1 MEIPPVQKFN
11 WGFQQG
17 VAYANKNLATKI
29 SLKPEN
35 VIYQGTF
42 SDVAAGQQLAAQ
54 MYDRGVKVIFAA
66 AGGVGVGVI
75 NEAKTRATKGVWVV
89 GVDSDQYGQGIYS
102 GNKSIIL
109 TSALKRVESA
119 AYDMI
124 KAENDGKFPGGQT
137 LVFDAKKNGV
147 GIPATN
153 PNLKPEVAKR
163 VAEVLDQLKAG
174 KIVVSA
180 EKGNLIK

>member
-1 MEIPPVQKFN
+1 M
-11 WGFQQG
+11 
-17 VAYANKNLATKI
+17 
-29 SLKPEN
+29 
-35 VIYQGTF
+35 IYQGSF

-54 MYDRGVKVIFAA
+54 MYDRGVKVIFSA

-75 NEAKTRATKGVWVV
+75 NEAKTRAAKGVWVI

-163 VAEVLDQLKAG
+163 VADVLDQLKAG